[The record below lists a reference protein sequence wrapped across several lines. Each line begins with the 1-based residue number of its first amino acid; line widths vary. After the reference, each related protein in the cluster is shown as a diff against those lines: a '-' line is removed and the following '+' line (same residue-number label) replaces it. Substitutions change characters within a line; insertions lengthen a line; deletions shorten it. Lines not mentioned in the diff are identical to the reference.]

1 MARQS
6 PACLMIQGT
15 GSDSGKSTITAGL
28 ARLFTRKGLRVMPF
42 KPQNMSNNAAVT
54 IDGGEIGRAQAFQA
68 FAANVAPTKYM
79 NPILLKPEGNSISQ
93 LIICGQRSGKV
104 SARDYYKRK
113 PELLKHVIDAFQ
125 HISKQADI
133 ILVEGAGSPAEV
145 NLRAYDIANMGFAT
159 AINAPVI
166 LVADIDRGGVIA
178 SIIGTHHLLTTD
190 EKKLLK
196 AYIINQFRG
205 DESLFTDAIDI
216 IGKQTNLPSL
226 GIVPF
231 FNGAKY
237 FADEDSMALTRRY
250 QTRQNGRNNNT
261 SSKNSQAQKTIC
273 IIRLN
278 HIANGDDFTPLE
290 RDNRLNM
297 LLVAPDEPLPIC
309 DWVILA
315 GSKNTIN
322 DLLHLRQSGMS
333 HDIYSHLR
341 RGGKILGICGG
352 FQMLGVSISDPH
364 KIEGD
369 IEAIEGLGLLP
380 IKTSLG
386 KHKVLENSNGQA
398 LINGKHY
405 DISGYEIHLGETHYI
420 NEQAGGQNQ
429 WLTSDHQRLVSAR
442 LISSQAEG
450 QYHGQVFGC
459 YFHGLFDN
467 ADFYEAFFGL
477 DGGGGD
483 DSHGD
488 NYFMKKADTALDDFA
503 DMLEK
508 KLDIEKLLAIA
519 NEFRIIN

>member
-1 MARQS
+1 MMGRKS

-68 FAANVAPTKYM
+68 FAANITPTKYM
-79 NPILLKPEGNSISQ
+79 NPILLKPETDGTSQ
-93 LIICGQRSGKV
+93 LIICGQCSGKIN
-104 SARDYYKRK
+104 ARDYYKRK
-113 PELLKHVIDAFQ
+113 TELLKHVTDAFQ

-145 NLRAYDIANMGFAT
+145 NLREHDIANMGFAT

-205 DESLFTDAIDI
+205 DESLFNDAIDI
-216 IGKQTNLPSL
+216 IGKQTNLSSL

-250 QTRQNGRNNNT
+250 QNGRNNN
-261 SSKNSQAQKTIC
+261 SSAQKTIC

-278 HIANGDDFTPLE
+278 TIANADDFTPLE

-297 LLVAPDEPLPIC
+297 LLVAPDEPLPPC

-322 DLLHLRQSGMS
+322 DLLHLRQTGMS

-341 RGGKILGICGG
+341 RGGKILGICAG

-364 KIEGD
+364 HIEGD
-369 IEAIEGLGLLP
+369 ISEIEGLGLLP

-398 LINGKHY
+398 VINGKHY
-405 DISGYEIHLGETHYI
+405 KISGYEIHLGETHYI
-420 NEQAGGQNQ
+420 NEQHGKKQA
-429 WLTSDHQRLVSAR
+429 WLTASNHQRLVSAR
-442 LISSQAEG
+442 LISSQAEDK
-450 QYHGQVFGC
+450 YHGQVFGC
-459 YFHGLFDN
+459 YFHGLFNN
-467 ADFYEAFFGL
+467 ADFYQAFFGL

-488 NYFMKKADTALDDFA
+488 NFFMKKADTALDEFA
-503 DMLEK
+503 DMLET
-508 KLDIEKLLAIA
+508 KLDIEKLLGLAR
-519 NEFRIIN
+519 EFRI